1 MNMNT
6 RQGRLHPLILLGL
19 FAFAPTFASAAVPAF
34 PGAQGAGAASVGG
47 RGGHVIEVTN
57 LNDSGP
63 GSFRDAVS
71 QTGPRTVVFRVGGTI
86 TLQSA
91 VFIREPYLTIAGQ
104 TAPGGGI
111 QFRGHS
117 ISITDGAHD
126 IIVRYIRSRRG
137 SQGPGGTDAKGFEVV
152 SYSRTVYNVIVDH
165 SSFGWQQ
172 DDNSIWNKVRNVT
185 YQWNIF
191 AEANNPDAFNG
202 RGGKGLLLGAP
213 PRLGQELG
221 TISLHHNYIASNFM
235 RNPAITG
242 DGPTEVV
249 NNVIYNWGAFGSQ
262 IQNRGAGTKVNFI
275 GNYYKKGPDTNS
287 RYEVLV
293 TAGRSD
299 VKEELPQMIY
309 TRDNFGPHRTSSAQ
323 AEWAIVGYY
332 GSGSAP
338 APTSFQRGTPWPSS
352 GYPITVSPAQAN
364 VENVLNNVGA
374 TLPAR
379 DAVDARLVAEYRA
392 GTGSIGGDNR
402 WPVLA
407 AGTPPADTD
416 HDGMPDRWETAKGL
430 NRNSAADRNADAG
443 SGYTNLEVY
452 LAGAASG
459 TTPPPP
465 PPPPPPTTPLPDV
478 VVTSLS
484 YASGIFTSTVKNQG
498 TVATPTGPTVG
509 VAYYVDGVARAS
521 GFVNGPLAAG
531 ASVTIGTTSAPY
543 TIPNGTHT
551 IMAFVDDVN
560 RFAESDE
567 TNNQLAK

>member
-1 MNMNT
+1 MDMNT
-6 RQGRLHPLILLGL
+6 RHEILHPLIVLGL

-34 PGAQGAGAASVGG
+34 PGAQGAGAVSVGG
-47 RGGHVIEVTN
+47 RGGRVIEVTS

-63 GSFRDAVS
+63 GSFRDAVT

-126 IIVRYIRSRRG
+126 VIVRYIRSRRG
-137 SQGPGGTDAKGFEVV
+137 WNASGGTDSKGFEIV

-172 DDNSIWNKVRNVT
+172 DDNSMWNKVRNVT

-191 AEANNPDAFNG
+191 AEANSPDAFNG
-202 RGGKGLLLGAP
+202 WAGKGLMLGAP
-213 PRLGQELG
+213 PGLGQELG

-235 RNPAITG
+235 RNPAIVG

-249 NNVIYNWGAFGSQ
+249 NNVIYNWGAFGSE

-293 TAGRSD
+293 DAGGFGGR

-323 AEWAIVGYY
+323 AEWAFVGYY
-332 GSGSAP
+332 GSGTNP
-338 APTSFQRGTPWPSS
+338 APTSFQRSSPWPSS
-352 GYPITVSPAQAN
+352 AYPITVSPAQAN
-364 VENVLNNVGA
+364 VDNVLNNVGA

-392 GTGSIGGDNR
+392 GTGSIGGDNK

-407 AGTPPADTD
+407 AGTPPPDTD
-416 HDGMPDRWETAKGL
+416 HDGMPDQWETAKGL
-430 NRNSAADRNADAG
+430 KPNSAADRNDIAG

-452 LAGAASG
+452 LAG
-459 TTPPPP
+459 
-465 PPPPPPTTPLPDV
+465 
-478 VVTSLS
+478 
-484 YASGIFTSTVKNQG
+484 
-498 TVATPTGPTVG
+498 
-509 VAYYVDGVARAS
+509 
-521 GFVNGPLAAG
+521 
-531 ASVTIGTTSAPY
+531 TIG
-543 TIPNGTHT
+543 
-551 IMAFVDDVN
+551 
-560 RFAESDE
+560 
-567 TNNQLAK
+567 K